1 MSAISRHV
9 TADVTSNVGLG
20 LVAAHIAIRDT
31 LDGVRIRRAEAAD
44 SVSELVIRLR
54 EARNDQHAAEQR
66 AVAAEARAAV
76 LARALQRMSAEAAG
90 LRDALNVEREFAAG
104 LREIIGA

>member
-20 LVAAHIAIRDT
+20 LVAAHCAIRDT

-44 SVSELVIRLR
+44 SVSELAIRLR
-54 EARNDQHAAEQR
+54 EARRDQHAAQSR
-66 AVAAEARAAV
+66 AVAAEARLAAMEV
-76 LARALQRMSAEAAG
+76 AFARSAAEASA
-90 LRDALNVEREFAAG
+90 LREALAVEREFSAG
-104 LREIIGA
+104 LRQILGA